1 MSAPAPSEKEAPA
14 LAAPSIAEL
23 FELGVLALVNAP
35 GVFERLAARP
45 SPKPGAPFLI
55 ALAWGAAFFGL
66 NLVHVAISAPGRLS
80 GYAPWQFA
88 AVAAAGLGAWIAL
101 YLLGS
106 AFVYGLGRALGS
118 EGGFDRAL
126 LVAAVTLAAAPAQ
139 ALMRWAPLAWFAPAL
154 VAGWIAS
161 CGLRSLFKADAWA
174 ARGMCAALTAGALAL
189 QYGAGVAMERYGAAA
204 SFAAAAAQGGSP
216 AQLADLQK
224 QMQEGQAIV
233 DAVPPMELAK
243 PGQSSLDLLR
253 ADGGGDAAPTG
264 PTQIQQLKEM
274 SAKGDVVSAQSDAL
288 GNSVVNML
296 STLEPMLNNPAITQ
310 NMSLQQKSDY
320 KELKGLIAALK
331 GDIASKK
338 HVSAKDQ
345 QDQMLKIQRL
355 LMGLMT
361 PAAAAKP

>member
-1 MSAPAPSEKEAPA
+1 MSAPAPAEKEAPVP
-14 LAAPSIAEL
+14 APPSFAEL
-23 FELGVLALVNAP
+23 LELCILALVNAP

-45 SPKPGAPFLI
+45 SPRPGASFLA
-55 ALAWGAAFFGL
+55 ALAWGVAFFAL
-66 NLVHVAISAPGRLS
+66 NLVHIAISTPGRLN
-80 GYAPWQFA
+80 GFAPWQYA
-88 AVAAAGLGAWIAL
+88 AVAAAGLAAWTAL

-126 LVAAVTLAAAPAQ
+126 LVAAATLAAAPAQ

-154 VAGWIAS
+154 IAGWIAS
-161 CGLRSLFKADAWA
+161 CGLRSLFKADPWA
-174 ARGMCAALTAGALAL
+174 AGGVCAVLAAGVLAL
-189 QYGAGVAMERYGAAA
+189 QFGAGVVMERYGAAA

-224 QMQEGQAIV
+224 QMQEGQAII

-253 ADGGGDAAPTG
+253 VDADGDAPPAG
-264 PTQIQQLKEM
+264 PTQLQELKEM
-274 SAKGDVVSAQSDAL
+274 KAKGDAVSARSDAL
-288 GNSVVNML
+288 SGSVVNML
-296 STLEPMLNNPAITQ
+296 STLEPMLNSPAITQ
-310 NMSLQQKSDY
+310 NMSIQQKSDY
-320 KELKGLIAALK
+320 KELKGLISTLK

-338 HVSAKDQ
+338 HVSPKDQ

-355 LMGLMT
+355 LMGLMA
-361 PAAAAKP
+361 PGAAAKP